1 MINEIVYDVYKSDG
15 CFTTTVEGKI
25 LCKIIASHL
34 NSDDIKKASQ
44 RHAASKNINSCEL
57 TNTKNEIEIIKT
69 SHADDEIV
77 NEPEDEAGSP
87 KYIDSGNVS
96 PESLQMTIS
105 REDSRLSNLTPTI
118 AYSPESFLI
127 EEEDN

>member
-1 MINEIVYDVYKSDG
+1 MINEIVYDVYKNDG
-15 CFTTTVEGKI
+15 YFTTAIDSKI
-25 LCKIIASHL
+25 LCKVIASHL
-34 NSDDIKKASQ
+34 NSDDIKRASQ
-44 RHAASKNINSCEL
+44 KHAVSKKIDSCEL
-57 TNTKNEIEIIKT
+57 TNTRNEIEIIKT

-77 NEPEDEAGSP
+77 NEPEDEVGSP

-118 AYSPESFLI
+118 ACSPESFLI

>member
-1 MINEIVYDVYKSDG
+1 MCDMISSTDEKLKTNSSIHQDKKHVIHEPDKLPAHGVNEGANKKQDQLDDKADVNI
-15 CFTTTVEGKI
+15 TE
-25 LCKIIASHL
+25 IAPL
-34 NSDDIKKASQ
+34 
-44 RHAASKNINSCEL
+44 IN
-57 TNTKNEIEIIKT
+57 
-69 SHADDEIV
+69 ADDEIV

-105 REDSRLSNLTPTI
+105 RENSRLSNITPTI

>member
-1 MINEIVYDVYKSDG
+1 MINEIVYDVYKNDG
-15 CFTTTVEGKI
+15 YFTTAIDSKI
-25 LCKIIASHL
+25 LCKVIASHL
-34 NSDDIKKASQ
+34 NSDDVKRASQ
-44 RHAASKNINSCEL
+44 KHAVSKKIDSCEL
-57 TNTKNEIEIIKT
+57 TNTRNEIEIIKT
-69 SHADDEIV
+69 SHVDDEIV
-77 NEPEDEAGSP
+77 NEPEDEVGSP

-105 REDSRLSNLTPTI
+105 REDSRLSNSTPTI

>member
-1 MINEIVYDVYKSDG
+1 MINEIVYDVYKNDG
-15 CFTTTVEGKI
+15 YFTTAIDSKI
-25 LCKIIASHL
+25 LCKVIASHL
-34 NSDDIKKASQ
+34 NSDDIKRASQ
-44 RHAASKNINSCEL
+44 KHAVSKKIDSCEL
-57 TNTKNEIEIIKT
+57 TNARNEIEIIET

-77 NEPEDEAGSP
+77 NEPEDEVGSP

-96 PESLQMTIS
+96 PESLQLTIS

>member
-1 MINEIVYDVYKSDG
+1 MINEIVYDVYKNDG
-15 CFTTTVEGKI
+15 YFTTAIDSKI
-25 LCKIIASHL
+25 LCKVIASHL
-34 NSDDIKKASQ
+34 NSDDIKRASQ
-44 RHAASKNINSCEL
+44 KHAVSKKIDSCEL
-57 TNTKNEIEIIKT
+57 TNTRNEIEIIQT

-77 NEPEDEAGSP
+77 NEPEDEVGSP

>member
-15 CFTTTVEGKI
+15 YFTTTIDSKI
-25 LCKIIASHL
+25 LCKVIAGHL
-34 NSDDIKKASQ
+34 NSDDIKRASQ
-44 RHAASKNINSCEL
+44 RHAVSKNINLCEL
-57 TNTKNEIEIIKT
+57 TNTRNEIEIIKT
-69 SHADDEIV
+69 THADDEIV
-77 NEPEDEAGSP
+77 NEPEDESGSP

-105 REDSRLSNLTPTI
+105 REDSRLSNLTPII